1 MSSEK
6 VSLIPVHPFVQSFV
20 LSIIYNIR
28 AKNFEYEEKDIVD
41 ADLVPQVSERVMMAS
56 MGTKSSGMGDG
67 KLEMGNGELEMERT
81 QEKVEV
87 RKRDMSALIA
97 PIGSKVDGRNFGVG
111 GMRESRMIR
120 PEIGGQTMANN
131 SIAMPSVARQ
141 PYAMDVTPALVQPA
155 EGVSYG
161 NSYGKIVPLLNDPSV
176 SSIEC
181 LGADKPIMVIRIGEL
196 QRTRI
201 SLNELEIRKLLEG
214 VADLAHVPLLEGV
227 FRVVVNGLNVNAV
240 VSGMIGS
247 RFVIKKAT
255 AYGLL
260 E

>member
-6 VSLIPVHPFVQSFV
+6 VSLIPVHPFIQSFV

-28 AKNFEYEEKDIVD
+28 AKNFEYEEKNIVD

-56 MGTKSSGMGDG
+56 MK
-67 KLEMGNGELEMERT
+67 ERAVVAPRYI
-81 QEKVEV
+81 EKGKVEI

-97 PIGSKVDGRNFGVG
+97 PIGSKVDSRNLGVG

-120 PEIGGQTMANN
+120 PEIRGQTMINN
-131 SIAMPSVARQ
+131 SIAMPPVAEQ
-141 PYAMDVTPALVQPA
+141 PHFMNVAPALVQLA
-155 EGVSYG
+155 GGVSYG
-161 NSYGKIVPLLNDPSV
+161 DNYGKIIPLLNDPSV

-181 LGADKPIMVIRIGEL
+181 LGADKPIMVIRIGQL

-214 VADLAHVPLLEGV
+214 IADLAHVPFLEGV